1 MNLVISISRSV
12 EKFFNNYFS
21 TLFFSL
27 LIFTV
32 CSETV
37 NGANF
42 RAAVVKIDITPDNS
56 QIMRGY
62 GPRKS
67 TGVHDRLYHRIVAL
81 DDGNTQFILISTDIC
96 LISPADYDRVAAQ
109 LQREQGIN
117 PLHLWWTTT
126 HTHSAPEVGSAGLG
140 VVFLPDRVHDEMDPE
155 YSKMVEKKLMEGINE
170 VRQKLAPARLGV
182 GWGHSMANI
191 NRRARDVD
199 GTVSLGLNPDGAV
212 DRKIGLMRID
222 HEDGKPMALI
232 ANYPIHGTVLG
243 GSSLVISGDAPG
255 VVSEYVEEETGAPL
269 LFINGA
275 AGNLAP
281 IYSVYPDPKSG
292 HLMQFRV
299 LLGDKILEANK
310 KIAATTNEV
319 NLTAGSLLVET
330 PRKADLEWPQDMA
343 QYTRTTKAGAHMVR
357 LPVRFLKINDE
368 VAIWAAP
375 LELFCEVAN
384 EVRDHSPF
392 PYTFYYG
399 YNNGWFGY
407 LMTEAEY
414 EQGGYEL
421 RVSPFTPSAANDLS
435 EAVINYLQGE
445 MRSKPA
451 PKKRVGGN

>member
-1 MNLVISISRSV
+1 MNSYSYLT
-12 EKFFNNYFS
+12 YFS
-21 TLFFSL
+21 GHKFSFSYPIIF
-27 LIFTV
+27 LIFLFLFATR
-32 CSETV
+32 TAI
-37 NGANF
+37 GANF
-42 RAAVVKIDITPDNS
+42 RAAVVKIDITPDNP

-67 TGVHDRLYHRIVAL
+67 TGIHDRLYHRIVAL
-81 DDGNTQFILISTDIC
+81 DDGTTQFILISTDIC

-117 PLHLWWTTT
+117 PMHLWWTTT

-155 YSKMVEKKLMEGINE
+155 YSKMVEKKLIEGIIE
-170 VRQKLAPARLGV
+170 VRQKLSPARLGV

-191 NRRARDVD
+191 NRRAREID
-199 GTVSLGLNPDGAV
+199 GTVTLGLNPDGAV
-212 DRKIGLMRID
+212 DRRIGLIKID
-222 HEDGKPMALI
+222 HEDGKPLALI
-232 ANYPIHGTVLG
+232 SNYPIHGTVLG
-243 GSSLVISGDAPG
+243 GASMVISGDAPG

-310 KIAATTNEV
+310 KISATTNEV
-319 NLTAGSLLVET
+319 ALTAGALTVET
-330 PRKADLEWPQDMA
+330 PRKEGLEWPEDMA
-343 QYTRTTKAGAHMVR
+343 KYSRTTKAGANLVK
-357 LPVRFLKINDE
+357 LPVRFMKINDE
-368 VAIWAAP
+368 IAIWGAP

-392 PYTFYYG
+392 PFTFYYG
-399 YNNGWFGY
+399 YTNGWFGY
-407 LMTEAEY
+407 LMTESEY

-421 RVSPFTPSAANDLS
+421 RVSPFTPTAAKDLS
-435 EAVINYLQGE
+435 EAVITYLQGE
-445 MRSKPA
+445 MRSPA
-451 PKKRVGGN
+451 STKKKARSN